1 MDNKEDEFLAR
12 LKNTFKIEADEHVQT
27 ISSGLLDLEKN
38 PGSQEKGQI
47 LETIYREAHSLKG
60 AARAVSLRDV
70 EKICQAIE
78 TVLSMLK
85 KDEIQ
90 PEPLTVEALMDS
102 IEGVAALIS
111 SDEPIPIGE
120 LLQRLS
126 KISSSPEGNQY
137 KLEVVGDSALTDK
150 ESAGEPEIS
159 TTKTPGAIPEPS
171 EGQASKSLQQASLNV
186 LADSQPDSRTQSLVS
201 AQPHEP
207 KRAAQ
212 SETIRIK
219 TSKLDALLYQVEE
232 MVSIKMAS
240 NQRASDLRK
249 LKSSLDSQ
257 KKQWLKIYP
266 EVKMLR
272 NLVEAEE
279 ARDTFGASRSY
290 LLKMIDFLESNE
302 ITIKGMEARLK
313 NINVMAEN
321 DSRQAASMVNDL
333 LDDMK
338 NVLMLPSS
346 TLLEIFPRLVRDLAR
361 DQVKKIKLTIEGEN
375 TEIDRRILEDM
386 KDPLIHLVRNSIDHG
401 IEKPSY
407 RTRVGKTEEGSLV
420 ISISQVGAKK
430 VEIIV
435 ADDGAGIDIQKVK
448 QAALMK
454 SLVTEQEL
462 KILDPKETT
471 SLIFRSEIST
481 SPIITDLSG
490 RGLGLAIVREKVEKL
505 GGMVTVESNLGIGT
519 VFRIQLPV
527 TLATFRGTL
536 VQVGNELF
544 VVPTS
549 NVIRV
554 ARVRRDSIG
563 TVENR
568 DTITMNGRILPL
580 VRLADILDIQTD
592 PMADKGSEFVTVL
605 ILGASDQKIAFS
617 VNAILNE
624 QEVLVKSLGRQLSRV
639 RNVSAGTVLGSGQ
652 VALILNVS
660 DLLRSAMLISGTG
673 LVTHMEKPEDAE
685 RCKSI
690 LVVEDSIT
698 SRMLLKNILESA
710 GFEVQTAVDGI
721 DAWSILETANFDLVV
736 SDVEMPRMDG
746 FELTAKIRSQENL
759 KNLPVVIVTSLES
772 REDRERGIDVGAN
785 AYIVKSGFE
794 QNNLLSVVKRLV

>member
-1 MDNKEDEFLAR
+1 
-12 LKNTFKIEADEHVQT
+12 
-27 ISSGLLDLEKN
+27 
-38 PGSQEKGQI
+38 
-47 LETIYREAHSLKG
+47 
-60 AARAVSLRDV
+60 
-70 EKICQAIE
+70 
-78 TVLSMLK
+78 
-85 KDEIQ
+85 
-90 PEPLTVEALMDS
+90 
-102 IEGVAALIS
+102 
-111 SDEPIPIGE
+111 
-120 LLQRLS
+120 
-126 KISSSPEGNQY
+126 
-137 KLEVVGDSALTDK
+137 
-150 ESAGEPEIS
+150 
-159 TTKTPGAIPEPS
+159 
-171 EGQASKSLQQASLNV
+171 
-186 LADSQPDSRTQSLVS
+186 
-201 AQPHEP
+201 
-207 KRAAQ
+207 
-212 SETIRIK
+212 
-219 TSKLDALLYQVEE
+219 
-232 MVSIKMAS
+232 
-240 NQRASDLRK
+240 
-249 LKSSLDSQ
+249 
-257 KKQWLKIYP
+257 
-266 EVKMLR
+266 
-272 NLVEAEE
+272 
-279 ARDTFGASRSY
+279 
-290 LLKMIDFLESNE
+290 
-302 ITIKGMEARLK
+302 
-313 NINVMAEN
+313 
-321 DSRQAASMVNDL
+321 
-333 LDDMK
+333 
-338 NVLMLPSS
+338 
-346 TLLEIFPRLVRDLAR
+346 
-361 DQVKKIKLTIEGEN
+361 
-375 TEIDRRILEDM
+375 
-386 KDPLIHLVRNSIDHG
+386 
-401 IEKPSY
+401 
-407 RTRVGKTEEGSLV
+407 
-420 ISISQVGAKK
+420 
-430 VEIIV
+430 
-435 ADDGAGIDIQKVK
+435 
-448 QAALMK
+448 
-454 SLVTEQEL
+454 
-462 KILDPKETT
+462 
-471 SLIFRSEIST
+471 
-481 SPIITDLSG
+481 
-490 RGLGLAIVREKVEKL
+490 LAIVREKVEKL

-536 VQVGNELF
+536 IQVGNELF

-660 DLLRSAMLISGTG
+660 DLVRSAMQTSGTG

>member
-1 MDNKEDEFLAR
+1 MDNKEDEFLTR

-27 ISSGLLDLEKN
+27 ISSGLLELEKN
-38 PGSQEKGQI
+38 PGLQEKGQI

-70 EKICQAIE
+70 EKVCQAIE

-102 IEGVAALIS
+102 IEGVAAMIS
-111 SDEPIPIGE
+111 SNEPIPTGE

-126 KISSSPEGNQY
+126 KISSSPKGNHY
-137 KLEVVGDSALTDK
+137 ELEVVVDSAQSNETST
-150 ESAGEPEIS
+150 EEREINK
-159 TTKTPGAIPEPS
+159 TKTPVSVPEPF
-171 EGQASKSLQQASLNV
+171 EGQSPKPLQQDSLNV
-186 LADSQPDSRTQSLVS
+186 SAHSQAESRAHSLVS
-201 AQPHEP
+201 AQHNEP
-207 KRAAQ
+207 RRAVQ

-266 EVKMLR
+266 EVRMLR
-272 NLVEAEE
+272 NLVESEE
-279 ARDTFGASRSY
+279 ARATFGPSRSY
-290 LLKMIDFLESNE
+290 LMKMIDFLESNE

-361 DQVKKIKLTIEGEN
+361 DQAKKIKLTVEGGN

-401 IEKPSY
+401 IEQPSL
-407 RTRVGKTEEGSLV
+407 RTQVGKTQEGSLT
-420 ISISQVGAKK
+420 ISISQVSAKK
-430 VEIIV
+430 VEIVV

-462 KILDPKETT
+462 KSLDPKETT

-554 ARVRRDSIG
+554 ARVKRDSIG

-605 ILGASDQKIAFS
+605 ILGASDQTIAFS

-660 DLLRSAMLISGTG
+660 DLVRSAMLISGTG
-673 LVTHMEKPEDAE
+673 LVTHMEKPEDIE

-710 GFEVQTAVDGI
+710 GFEVKTAVDGI
-721 DAWSILETANFDLVV
+721 DAWSVLETANFDLVV